1 MAAKKKGK
9 KVNKWIG
16 GEHGKKG
23 AIRHPGRVQRAAVRD
38 NLSVAQEAEKMAHS
52 GNKSESA
59 AGRLALRFK
68 GLAKHG
74 NIRKHHGPRK
84 RTAKHVARKA

>member
-1 MAAKKKGK
+1 MATKKKGK
-9 KVNKWIG
+9 KINRWLQGSKG
-16 GEHGKKG
+16 HPG
-23 AIRHPGRVQRAAVRD
+23 AISHPGRVKRAAARD

-52 GNKSESA
+52 GNKSEES

-74 NIRKHHGPRK
+74 NIRKHHGPRMR
-84 RTAKHVARKA
+84 RTKHVARKA